1 VNQVT
6 QDLLSDA
13 TVKEIIEDELALAL
27 AEKKTRQQLATSV
40 GNKLGT
46 DMASSFKKLM
56 VTEMHRAK
64 TRGIAMA
71 IANKVDI
78 YSSSGGAESSVSVV
92 PNRDACKDCH
102 NLYLTDTGNPR
113 VFKLKDLVA
122 QGANSDEGVS
132 HARTRGYHMGWKP
145 VMPPA
150 HPNCFCEL
158 VYVPPGMG
166 WEDGKLVVTD
176 EFRYKDHIS
185 KAVDQSQ
192 LSAKVKP
199 KGGESYQGADIPKPA
214 SIPGVAAPDN
224 VPGPGATPDP
234 SKATTQPVEDPSQAG
249 AAPDMVDCPYGGG
262 DDCKD
267 NGGNGFLTH
276 ERGGSIME
284 EHTKQLAK
292 QGHEEEAEK
301 YQVTPEEH
309 LANMRAIEAYTLE
322 D

>member
-1 VNQVT
+1 MNWLTVKLLGKELVSKEELAELKNYGKLPSGDEVGLVERSFILGRISALSKKSEYKDLTLKKLSKLQKRKFSSVEKLAIREAKLHTAHRLNALADSAAAGASARLNQVT

-27 AEKKTRQQLATSV
+27 AEKKTRQQLATSI
-40 GNKLGT
+40 GNKIGT
-46 DMASSFKKLM
+46 DLNSSFKKLM

-158 VYVPPGMG
+158 VYVPPGMD
-166 WEDGKLVVTD
+166 WVDGRLAVTD

-185 KAVDQSQ
+185 KAVDTSQ
-192 LSAKVKP
+192 LSNKVKP
-199 KGGESYQGADIPKPA
+199 KGG
-214 SIPGVAAPDN
+214 
-224 VPGPGATPDP
+224 
-234 SKATTQPVEDPSQAG
+234 
-249 AAPDMVDCPYGGG
+249 
-262 DDCKD
+262 
-267 NGGNGFLTH
+267 
-276 ERGGSIME
+276 
-284 EHTKQLAK
+284 
-292 QGHEEEAEK
+292 
-301 YQVTPEEH
+301 
-309 LANMRAIEAYTLE
+309 
-322 D
+322 